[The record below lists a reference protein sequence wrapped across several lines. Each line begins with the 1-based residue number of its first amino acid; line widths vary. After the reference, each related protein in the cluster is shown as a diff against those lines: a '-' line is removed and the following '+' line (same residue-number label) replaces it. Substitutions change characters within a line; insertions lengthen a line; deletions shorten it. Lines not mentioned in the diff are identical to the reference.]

1 MPNFTIDFATIFTYS
16 KDMARII
23 TIANQK
29 GGVGKST
36 TAVNLGAYLA
46 AFGKYVLL
54 VDLDPQANAT
64 IGLGVDARKLDKHI
78 YHSLAN
84 FLEPEAIIKKTGLF
98 GYDLLPAAPALAGAA
113 IELVN
118 LERREWR
125 LYDLLRKIRTN
136 YDYIIVDCPPSL
148 GLLTLN
154 GLVASEE
161 IIIPVQCEYYA
172 LEGLGQLL
180 ETIDLIR
187 HNLGRDLKIK
197 GALLTMHDRR
207 QKLSNDVLKEI
218 RRNFPGYVFSA
229 AIPRSVP
236 LAEAPSF
243 GKTIL
248 QHAPFS
254 LGGHAYRELAQEVIS
269 LDKSSNSQFS
279 ISNYQ

>member
-1 MPNFTIDFATIFTYS
+1 
-16 KDMARII
+16 MAKII
-23 TIANQK
+23 AITNQK
-29 GGVGKST
+29 GGTGKST

-64 IGLGVDARKLDKHI
+64 VGLGVNWRALDKHL
-78 YHSLAN
+78 YHSLSN
-84 FLEPEAIIKKTGLF
+84 FLEPEEIIRKTGLF
-98 GYDLLPAAPALAGAA
+98 GYDLLPSSPALAGAA
-113 IELVN
+113 VELVN
-118 LERREWR
+118 FERREWR

-136 YDYIIVDCPPSL
+136 YDYILIDSPPSL

-187 HNLGRDLKIK
+187 NNLGRDLKIK
-197 GALLTMHDRR
+197 GALLTMYDRR
-207 QKLSNDVLKEI
+207 QRLSQDVAKEV
-218 RRNFPGYVFSA
+218 RRNFPGFVFSA
-229 AIPRSVP
+229 TIPRSVA

-248 QHAPFS
+248 QHDPYS
-254 LGGHAYRELAQEVIS
+254 LGGHAYRELAQELIN
-269 LDKSSNSQFS
+269 LDKNL
-279 ISNYQ
+279 

>member
-1 MPNFTIDFATIFTYS
+1 
-16 KDMARII
+16 MARII
-23 TIANQK
+23 TLINAK
-29 GGVGKST
+29 GGVGKT
-36 TAVNLGAYLA
+36 TTSINLSAYLA
-46 AFGKYVLL
+46 ALGKYVLL

-64 IGLGVDARKLDKHI
+64 VGLGVDWRALSKHL
-78 YHSLAN
+78 YHSLTD
-84 FLEPEAIIKKTGLF
+84 FLGPEEIIRKTGLF

-113 IELVN
+113 VELVN

-136 YDYIIVDCPPSL
+136 YDYILVDSPPSL

-154 GLVASEE
+154 GLVAAEE

-180 ETIDLIR
+180 ETIELIR
-187 HNLGRDLKIK
+187 NNLGRDLKIK
-197 GALLTMHDRR
+197 GALLTMYDRR
-207 QKLSNDVLKEI
+207 QKLSCDVAKEV

-229 AIPRSVP
+229 AIPRSVA

-248 QHAPFS
+248 QHAPHS
-254 LGGHAYRELAQEVIS
+254 LGGHAYRELAQEIIN
-269 LDKSSNSQFS
+269 LDKTL
-279 ISNYQ
+279 